1 MPGTFYGRLFPSN
14 SLHFVHSSYSL
25 HWLSQVPTINE
36 INKGNL
42 YITKSSPPSVIE
54 AYLDQF
60 KKDFVVFL
68 KCRSEEVIKGGRMV
82 LTLLG
87 RRSSDPTSK
96 ECCSILGL
104 LSMALND
111 MVLEGVVEE
120 DKLDTLNFP
129 IYFPSLE
136 EVKAI
141 IRSEGSFRVN
151 QLETFHVNWD
161 GNETSEGGL
170 KTDKFN
176 SSYRIANHM
185 RAVSESLLTSQFGEE
200 MMDAVFARFREIVA
214 EHAVKE
220 KTEYT
225 NLVIFVTKGETGLN

>member
-1 MPGTFYGRLFPSN
+1 
-14 SLHFVHSSYSL
+14 
-25 HWLSQVPTINE
+25 
-36 INKGNL
+36 
-42 YITKSSPPSVIE
+42 
-54 AYLDQF
+54 
-60 KKDFVVFL
+60 
-68 KCRSEEVIKGGRMV
+68 MV

-129 IYFPSLE
+129 TYFPSPE

-161 GNETSEGGL
+161 GNDPSEGGSM
-170 KTDKFN
+170 TDKSS

-185 RAVSESLLTSQFGEE
+185 RAVSESLLISQFGEE
-200 MMDAVFARFREIVA
+200 MIDELFARFGERVA
-214 EHAVKE
+214 EYAVKE

-225 NLVIFVTKGETGLN
+225 NLVISVTKGETGPN